1 MKFTFFSITYFLGT
15 RKKFSIH
22 QVIYMFQLLIMIK
35 SKERLITDLKKIINK
50 THKNLYSKVK
60 NQ

>member
-22 QVIYMFQLLIMIK
+22 QLIYMFQPLIMIK
-35 SKERLITDLKKIINK
+35 SIERFIKDLKKINK